1 MEKNKKLLFIVL
13 ITVSVVYLVK
23 DIVVHEYKYW
33 QCTTTKE
40 LIDKP
45 ISPENRKSIIKQ
57 NMREC
62 LSLVNGVKEYSW

>member
-13 ITVSVVYLVK
+13 ITVSVVYLAK

-45 ISPENRKSIIKQ
+45 ISPENRDSTIKQ

-62 LSLVNGVKEYSW
+62 LSLINGVKEYSW